1 MSRLRA
7 HFNRVAVLSDGSYAR
22 QRFRLRQ
29 ASGGW
34 CQYDPH
40 DTVLLRHADGRAAQ
54 LACVRA

>member
-1 MSRLRA
+1 VSRLRA

-34 CQYDPH
+34 CQYDSH